1 MATVS
6 LQSKFKEVDGLY
18 EAVGCELESVVREVQ
33 EVSERR
39 VGELREK
46 RKVEKEVTELKK
58 KQSSSRSSIEEQ
70 TREKTALQQQ
80 MDDLVTR

>member
-6 LQSKFKEVDGLY
+6 LQSKINELDGLY

-46 RKVEKEVTELKK
+46 RKVEKEVRALKM
-58 KQSSSRSSIEEQ
+58 KQSSIRASIEEQ